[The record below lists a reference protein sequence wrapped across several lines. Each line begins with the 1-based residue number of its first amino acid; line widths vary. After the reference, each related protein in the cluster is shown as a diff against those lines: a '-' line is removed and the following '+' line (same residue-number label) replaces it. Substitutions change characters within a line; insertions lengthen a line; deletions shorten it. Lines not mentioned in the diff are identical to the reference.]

1 MTRSVQPILFF
12 FFNDTATTEIYTLSL
27 HDALPI
33 SAEAVLPDLAD
44 APDRREDVTGPE
56 GTRAHREVIEMAA
69 PRPGRRAPRLPPGV
83 RRSPARLP
91 RGVVG
96 VRRLPAVRRDPGGVD
111 DVHRGVGRAR
121 ARPGPARS
129 GVDGDWR

>member
-91 RGVVG
+91 RGGVG
-96 VRRLPAVRRDPGGVD
+96 VRRLPAARREP
-111 DVHRGVGRAR
+111 RGVAAVQPRVRPDAHQPAR
-121 ARPGPARS
+121 AR
-129 GVDGDWR
+129 